1 MKYMLDTNI
10 CIYLIKRRP
19 ERVIHELAKQTI
31 GEVGISTITAAELW
45 HGVVRSQSVER
56 SQAAL
61 EQFMLPLVI
70 AEFDAAAAIV
80 YGQIR
85 VALERQGRSIGPFDN
100 LIAAHALTLGATLVS
115 NNEREFRRVPGLTVV
130 NWASDE

>member
-1 MKYMLDTNI
+1 MKYLLDTNI
-10 CIYLIKRRP
+10 CIYIIKRRP
-19 ERVIHELAKQTI
+19 ESVIRELAKQAV

-56 SQAAL
+56 SRAAL
-61 EQFMLPLVI
+61 EQFMVPLVI

-100 LIAAHALTLGATLVS
+100 LIAAHALTLGATLVT
-115 NNEREFRRVPGLTVV
+115 NNEREFQRVPGLTVV
-130 NWASDE
+130 NWAAGG

>member
-1 MKYMLDTNI
+1 MKYLLDTNI

-19 ERVIHELAKQTI
+19 ESVIRELAKQAV

-56 SQAAL
+56 SRAAL
-61 EQFMLPLVI
+61 EQFMVPLVI

-100 LIAAHALTLGATLVS
+100 LIAAHALTLGATLVT
-115 NNEREFRRVPGLTVV
+115 NNEREFQRVPGLTVV
-130 NWASDE
+130 NWTAGG

>member
-1 MKYMLDTNI
+1 VKYLLDTNI
-10 CIYLIKRRP
+10 CIYIIKRRP
-19 ERVIHELAKQTI
+19 ESVIRELAKQAV

-56 SQAAL
+56 SRAAL
-61 EQFMLPLVI
+61 EQFMVPLVT

-100 LIAAHALTLGATLVS
+100 LIAAHALTLGATLVT
-115 NNEREFRRVPGLTVV
+115 NNEREFQRVPGLTVV
-130 NWASDE
+130 NWAAGG

>member
-1 MKYMLDTNI
+1 VKYLLDTNI

-19 ERVIHELAKQTI
+19 ESVIRELAKQAV

-56 SQAAL
+56 SRAAL
-61 EQFMLPLVI
+61 EQFMVPLVI

-100 LIAAHALTLGATLVS
+100 LIAAHALTLGATLVT
-115 NNEREFRRVPGLTVV
+115 NNEREFQRVPGLTVV
-130 NWASDE
+130 NWAAGG